1 MPSVSGFSS
10 CAHVVLQPAAPCLSS
25 GHCCASCLLVE
36 TPAADAALRPTNAPP
51 QDPTLRC
58 HTAGDSGAGLQRA
71 VLSGLQGEGARLDPA
86 SLLSIFPSGST
97 CLAAWQCTICCPLA
111 AAHAGADG
119 HVALCPNPYVC
130 KRAEQPVEIYYAER
144 PAACCIHLPQITAR
158 AAPFE
163 SKPCLAHTAAGARY
177 QQVLSGMVIV
187 S

>member
-1 MPSVSGFSS
+1 M
-10 CAHVVLQPAAPCLSS
+10 Q
-25 GHCCASCLLVE
+25 HC
-36 TPAADAALRPTNAPP
+36 
-51 QDPTLRC
+51 
-58 HTAGDSGAGLQRA
+58 
-71 VLSGLQGEGARLDPA
+71 ARLMRRLRIPRYAVIPQVTVAQDYNVQYYPDYKVSA
-86 SLLSIFPSGST
+86 PGWTQHRCCQSFLQGST